1 MYKRQLISG
10 DFIVGFPEET
20 DDDFEDTLELIRHVE
35 YGQSYSFKYSVRPGT
50 PAAERQ
56 QVAEDVKNRRLQEL
70 QKLLVD
76 QQKKVQQD
84 MVGQTVRVLFEKN
97 GRQIDQVVGK
107 SDHLHAVH
115 ASGDDDKIGRVEN
128 VLITKSNTNSLQGK
142 II

>member
-1 MYKRQLISG
+1 MI
-10 DFIVGFPEET
+10 FIVGFPEET

-107 SDHLHAVH
+107 SDYLHAVH